1 MTATTYT
8 IRAASALIGT
18 GLTPIDDASVV
29 VRDGRIADAG
39 ASSTIASDGPE
50 VEVAGA
56 TLIPGFIDAHV
67 HIGLFS
73 PRDVLWGGVTTV
85 RDLAWPP
92 DEIWPLVDR
101 SAAADF
107 EGPGI
112 IAAGQML
119 TTPGGYPM
127 RAAWAPP
134 GTGYE
139 VGSAFDAHKAVDRQ
153 LVHGASIVKIALNP
167 PAGPTLGAAEL
178 AAIVSAA
185 HEHGARVTG
194 HIHGLD
200 ELIKALD
207 AGIDELAHMLMSNE
221 IIPDDVISRLVEQDV
236 TIVPTLAVRFD
247 DLNVAIEN
255 TTRFLGAGGR
265 VVYGTDLGNEGPKPG
280 IDRREIDALYAAGMS
295 LMDIIRSATSVSAE
309 YLKLERTGAIAP
321 GRDADLVAVGP
332 LDDPRSL
339 TSIEGV
345 WRRGLRVR

>member
-1 MTATTYT
+1 MTATTHT
-8 IRAASALIGT
+8 IRAASALTGT
-18 GLTPIDDASVV
+18 DLTPIDDASVV
-29 VRDGRIADAG
+29 IRDGRIADVG
-39 ASSTIASDGPE
+39 PSSTITSEGPE

-67 HIGLFS
+67 HIGFFS
-73 PRDVLWGGVTTV
+73 PRDVVWGGVTTV

-107 EGPGI
+107 EGPSI

-119 TTPGGYPM
+119 TAPGGYPT
-127 RAAWAPP
+127 RAAWAPS
-134 GTGYE
+134 GTAYE
-139 VGSAFDAHKAVDRQ
+139 VASALDAHKAVDRQ

-178 AAIVSAA
+178 AAIVTAA
-185 HEHGARVTG
+185 HDRGARVTG

-200 ELIKALD
+200 ELTKALD
-207 AGIDELAHMLMSNE
+207 AGIDELAHMLMGNE
-221 IIPDDVISRLVEQDV
+221 VIPDEVMARLVEQDV
-236 TIVPTLAVRFD
+236 TIVPTLSVRFE
-247 DLNVAIEN
+247 DLRVAIEN
-255 TTRFLGAGGR
+255 TTRFLAAGGR

-280 IDRREIDALYAAGMS
+280 IDRREVDALYAAGMS
-295 LMDIIRSATSVSAE
+295 LVDIIRSATTSSAE

-321 GRDADLVAVGP
+321 GRDADLVAVAP
-332 LDDPRSL
+332 LDDPKSL
-339 TSIEGV
+339 TLIEGV

>member
-8 IRAASALIGT
+8 IRVASALLGT
-18 GLTPIDDASVV
+18 GLTPIEDASVV

-39 ASSTIASDGPE
+39 PSSTVASDGPE

-67 HIGLFS
+67 HIGFVS

-101 SAAADF
+101 STAADF
-107 EGPGI
+107 EGPSI

-119 TTPGGYPM
+119 TTPGGYPT

-139 VGSAFDAHKAVDRQ
+139 VASPLDAPKAVDRQ
-153 LVHGASIVKIALNP
+153 LVQGASIVKIALNP

-178 AAIVSAA
+178 SAIVTAA
-185 HEHGARVTG
+185 HDRGARVTG

-200 ELIKALD
+200 ELLKALD
-207 AGIDELAHMLMSNE
+207 AGVDELAHMLMSNE
-221 IIPDDVISRLVEQDV
+221 VIPDEVISRLVEQDV
-236 TIVPTLAVRFD
+236 TIVPTLAVRVD
-247 DLNVAIEN
+247 DLSVAIEN
-255 TTRFLGAGGR
+255 TARFLVAGGR
-265 VVYGTDLGNEGPKPG
+265 IVYGTDLGNEGPKPG
-280 IDRREIDALYAAGMS
+280 IDRREIDALHAAGMS
-295 LMDIIRSATSVSAE
+295 LMDIIRSATSSSAE

-321 GRDADLVAVGP
+321 GRDADLVATEP
-332 LDDPRSL
+332 LAGAASL
-339 TSIEGV
+339 TTIQGV